1 MLITPSLMH
10 VKTRTSRNRQDDAA
24 VLHASALAE
33 PTLEGIAA
41 DVVLSRF
48 DAPVVQQGAEATE
61 WQCVRDDHAAMAEAG
76 EWRDLLE
83 ALRFADQERSMASGG
98 RGVARLISEGIRA
111 GLLEAL
117 AAQDWPA
124 AQAELLR
131 FEAVLAL
138 HPEDYAAAHVLA
150 QAHIDLACAQHDA
163 AIRGQL
169 SRDLTTD
176 SAAHFAAAEE
186 LLTIF
191 DPIEE
196 MSPLLAAS
204 RYQLVRGIE
213 DGAGI
218 CRDWYE
224 DWCDL
229 DPEDALAHATH
240 ALHMLPEW
248 FGSLSVFEREARR
261 AVALT
266 EAVTG
271 QAAYAIFHLAA
282 VKRLGDLVSTV
293 DLELFLRGLADYQTA
308 TGCQHRANVAANQL
322 TRMVRDYR
330 AAGPA
335 AAWQLTKVRA
345 ALSDVLWNR
354 LKEVQLDAWDLGA
367 DGVALALGEAF
378 GPALKRGARIVR
390 CGEGMGT
397 RIPRG

>member
-1 MLITPSLMH
+1 MH
-10 VKTRTSRNRQDDAA
+10 VKTRASRHRQDDAA
-24 VLHASALAE
+24 VLRASAQAE
-33 PTLEGIAA
+33 PTLEGIPA

-48 DAPVVQQGAEATE
+48 DAPVVQQGAEVTE
-61 WQCVRDDHAAMAEAG
+61 WQCIRDDHAAMAETG

-98 RGVARLISEGIRA
+98 RRVAGLISEGIRA
-111 GLLEAL
+111 GLLQAL
-117 AAQDWPA
+117 AAQDWA
-124 AQAELLR
+124 AARAELVR
-131 FEAVLAL
+131 FEAVMAL

-163 AIRGQL
+163 ATHGRL
-169 SRDLTTD
+169 SRDLTAD

-186 LLTIF
+186 LLTVF

-204 RYQLVRGIE
+204 RYLLVRGIE
-213 DGAGI
+213 DGASI

-229 DPEDALAHATH
+229 DPEDALVHATH

-248 FGSLSVFEREARR
+248 FGSLAAFEREARR

-266 EAVTG
+266 EEVTG

-282 VKRLGDLVSTV
+282 AERLGDLVSTL

-330 AAGPA
+330 AAGPT

-390 CGEGMGT
+390 WGEGMGT